1 MANHQTLLFLIQ
13 SNSKRLRNIYAS
25 KMQDNK
31 IHIEINMQINLY
43 CIVLPF
49 VCVFNNVGLGF
60 IQNASILTFKMS
72 GYKVT

>member
-1 MANHQTLLFLIQ
+1 M
-13 SNSKRLRNIYAS
+13 RL
-25 KMQDNK
+25 KCEDNK

-60 IQNASILTFKMS
+60 IQNASILNFKMS